1 MNGHNLGKYI
11 MVMRNYYL
19 TDLLVSENSP
29 GKLVTGTCRQSLRK
43 KGLRGEGYK
52 QKERKRGKRGRDRER
67 ERKREV
73 K

>member
-1 MNGHNLGKYI
+1 

-19 TDLLVSENSP
+19 TSLLVSGNSP

-52 QKERKRGKRGRDRER
+52 QKEREND
-67 ERKREV
+67 V
-73 K
+73 FLF

>member
-1 MNGHNLGKYI
+1 

-19 TDLLVSENSP
+19 TGLLVSGNSP
-29 GKLVTGTCRQSLRK
+29 GKLVTDTRRQSLRK

-52 QKERKRGKRGRDRER
+52 QKERETERER
-67 ERKREV
+67 ERKRENERE